1 MTKKFIESFL
11 DSNHKRP
18 RKREFVIPDILNFT
32 NNFIGIET
40 KKEYSY
46 GMICYTGV
54 DLDSKIIT
62 DRLIENQIIKSTDK
76 NINELIDLYLI
87 DLKQYKIADI
97 LTISYENGKFG
108 LKLSYLKIKM
118 NTSKIP

>member
-1 MTKKFIESFL
+1 MTKKFIESYL
-11 DSNHKRP
+11 DINNKRT

-40 KKEYSY
+40 MKEYSY

-54 DLDSKIIT
+54 DLDSKIVT
-62 DRLIENQIIKSTDK
+62 DRLIENQIIKSIDK

-97 LTISYENGKFG
+97 LTVNHEKGKFV
-108 LKLSYLKIKM
+108 LKLSDLKIKM